1 MLINNRISAS
11 FTLLICLIIV
21 YVLFN
26 VKDRVIT
33 LTTELESVNNQINNE
48 EGTIHIL
55 KAELEYLSSPRRLQR
70 LSERFLEMRTANVS
84 QMVNDPLEEDNNKE
98 KVAAVAVKTNLINE
112 KINWRYKKG
121 PSQYVK
127 VSTK

>member
-1 MLINNRISAS
+1 MLINNKISAS

-33 LTTELESVNNQINNE
+33 LTTELESVNNQIRNE

-55 KAELEYLSSPRRLQR
+55 KAELEYLSSPMRLKR
-70 LSERFLEMRTANVS
+70 LSEKFLEMKTANVS
-84 QMVNDPLEEDNNKE
+84 QMINDPLQEDDNRQKLA
-98 KVAAVAVKTNLINE
+98 KTLVKTNLVHKNI
-112 KINWRYKKG
+112 KWRYKKG